1 MVSYI
6 ALGSNIKDRERYLKE
21 AARELEKQSKV
32 LAFSSLYETEPVGYA
47 NQDWFLNAVVQIET
61 KLTLQELLSFVLE
74 IEQKLK
80 RVRTIENG
88 PRTIDLDILF
98 YEDEILAKENLVVPH
113 PRLHE
118 RAFVLVPLCEI
129 APQLTHPVVKKSVSN
144 ILEDLPQ
151 KEEVR
156 LYKKDWL

>member
-1 MVSYI
+1 M
-6 ALGSNIKDRERYLKE
+6 
-21 AARELEKQSKV
+21 
-32 LAFSSLYETEPVGYA
+32 
-47 NQDWFLNAVVQIET
+47 
-61 KLTLQELLSFVLE
+61 QELLSFVLE

-129 APQLTHPVVKKSVSN
+129 AHPVVKKSVSN